1 MAEDLNQRILRQYD
15 ERVDLYR
22 ELANMVEGLI
32 ERILRDESIRIL
44 SVTSRVKEREK
55 LKGA

>member
-32 ERILRDESIRIL
+32 ERILRDKGIRVL

>member
-22 ELANMVEGLI
+22 DLANMVEGLI
-32 ERILRDESIRIL
+32 ERMLRDEGIRVH

-55 LKGA
+55 QKGA